1 MAAPIGALRAEMSA
15 GHAQFERDMG
25 KARAAVQKNG
35 RQMETA
41 MNKVGASFTS
51 TIKTIA
57 SIGAAYLAVNKAWDY
72 AEQAAK
78 YEQSRQAFNSMAE
91 GMGADAEK
99 VFERVRKL
107 SGGLIDD
114 NALIESMN
122 KAISLGIPIEKL
134 GDLMLIARAKSRDMG
149 ITTTQAF
156 NDIAT
161 GIGRGSPLI
170 LDNLGL
176 VMKVGTANEQMA
188 ASLGKTVQEL
198 TDKEKKMAIL
208 NATLDAGKEALSRHN
223 LEVLTDKERMD
234 SLGAST
240 ANLGIELGKLFKGPV
255 SDVSSGLASIVKNI
269 NELIETNRKWKE
281 EQSDPSTIIQN
292 EIDLLGKK
300 IAIHSK
306 LAKVIPG
313 RQEKVEEMALQ
324 REQLVLELE
333 SLAVLKKRKA
343 SADAEAAATKKRAKE
358 DADAE
363 AAAADA
369 RERARVAAEDLAN
382 AKRKIGDAAVL
393 QMRREVELYGKSS
406 ELEKMRWETEQGRYA
421 DILPA
426 HKQLLLQYAEEMD
439 RLNALA
445 EASKAAMEKVGES
458 TDEAE
463 DKFKEL
469 KYTIEGWGKDSAAAI
484 ADFAMSGETSFRD
497 MIDAMIRD
505 LLRMAAYQN
514 ITAPLF
520 GGISS
525 MVGKVFSGGATVAGG
540 STTLDLTRNLSVSG
554 FHSGGIVGRDSSFTR
569 SLPGSLFSHAP
580 RLHSGLMPD
589 EFPAI
594 LQRGEAVIPKDA
606 VGGAGDTNVFIYAV
620 DAKSFEDMCR
630 RNPGAI
636 NSQVLQ
642 SLRDNKTRSEIKS
655 LLR

>member
-188 ASLGKTVQEL
+188 ASLGKTANEL

-208 NATLDAGKEALSRHN
+208 NATIDAGKEALSRHN

-240 ANLGIELGKLFKGPV
+240 ANLGIELGKLLKGPV

-313 RQEKVEEMALQ
+313 RQEKVEEMALL

-333 SLAVLKKRKA
+333 NLSTLKKRAAAAAEEAAAEKRRA
-343 SADAEAAATKKRAKE
+343 KEKSEADAAAAEAAEREKEARAKFATE
-358 DADAE
+358 QKRLGEE
-363 AAAADA
+363 AIL
-369 RERARVAAEDLAN
+369 RA
-382 AKRKIGDAAVL
+382 
-393 QMRREVELYGKSS
+393 RREVELYGEVS
-406 ELEKMRWETEQGRYA
+406 EADKVRWEIEKGRYA
-421 DILPA
+421 DLLPE
-426 HKQLLLQYAEEMD
+426 HQKLLLQYAEELD
-439 RLNALA
+439 RLDALA
-445 EASKAAMEKVGES
+445 EGNKAAMEKIGDS
-458 TDEAE
+458 TEEAAARFE
-463 DKFKEL
+463 EL
-469 KYTIEGWGKDSAAAI
+469 KMVIDGWGKDSAAAI
-484 ADFAMSGETSFRD
+484 ADFAMRGETSFRD

-514 ITAPLF
+514 ITRPLF
-520 GGISS
+520 GGIS
-525 MVGKVFSGGATVAGG
+525 GAIGNLFGGGTTGPHIGAGG
-540 STTLDLTRNLSVSG
+540 TTAFG
-554 FHSGGIVGRDSSFTR
+554 MHGGGIAGQDSSFTR
-569 SLPGSLFSHAP
+569 TLPGGLFSHAP

-594 LQRGEAVIPKDA
+594 LQKGEAVIPKDA
-606 VGGAGDTNVFIYAV
+606 VGGGAGDTNVFIYAV

>member
-234 SLGAST
+234 SLGASA

-281 EQSDPSTIIQN
+281 ERSDPSTIIQN

-313 RQEKVEEMALQ
+313 RQEKVEEMALL

-333 SLAVLKKRKA
+333 NLSTLKKR
-343 SADAEAAATKKRAKE
+343 
-358 DADAE
+358 AE
-363 AAAADA
+363 AAAAEA
-369 RERARVAAEDLAN
+369 AAEKRR
-382 AKRKIGDAAVL
+382 AKEKSEADAAAAEAAEREKEARAKFAAEQKRL
-393 QMRREVELYGKSS
+393 GEEAILRARREVELYGEVS
-406 ELEKMRWETEQGRYA
+406 EADKVRWEIEKGRYA
-421 DILPA
+421 DLLPE
-426 HKQLLLQYAEEMD
+426 HQKLLLQYAEELD
-439 RLNALA
+439 RLDALA
-445 EASKAAMEKVGES
+445 EGNKAAMEKIGDS
-458 TDEAE
+458 TEEAAARFE
-463 DKFKEL
+463 EL
-469 KYTIEGWGKDSAAAI
+469 KMVIDGWGKDSAAAI
-484 ADFAMSGETSFRD
+484 ADFAMRGETSFRD

-514 ITAPLF
+514 ITGPLF
-520 GGISS
+520 GGIS
-525 MVGKVFSGGATVAGG
+525 GAIGNLFGGGTTGPHIGAGG
-540 STTLDLTRNLSVSG
+540 TTAFG
-554 FHSGGIVGRDSSFTR
+554 MHGGGIAGQDSSFTR
-569 SLPGSLFSHAP
+569 TLPGGLFSHAP

-594 LQRGEAVIPKDA
+594 LQKGEAVIPKDA
-606 VGGAGDTNVFIYAV
+606 VGGGAGDTNVFIYAV

>member
-188 ASLGKTVQEL
+188 ASLGKTANEL

-234 SLGAST
+234 SLGASA
-240 ANLGIELGKLFKGPV
+240 ANLGIELGKLLKGPV

-313 RQEKVEEMALQ
+313 RQEKVEEMALL

-333 SLAVLKKRKA
+333 NLSTLKKRAAAAAEEAAAEKRRA
-343 SADAEAAATKKRAKE
+343 KEKSEADAAAAEAAEREKEARAKF
-358 DADAE
+358 
-363 AAAADA
+363 
-369 RERARVAAEDLAN
+369 AAEQ
-382 AKRKIGDAAVL
+382 KRLGEEAILRA
-393 QMRREVELYGKSS
+393 RREVELYGEVS
-406 ELEKMRWETEQGRYA
+406 EADKVRWEIEKGRYA
-421 DILPA
+421 DLLPE
-426 HKQLLLQYAEEMD
+426 HQKLLLQYAEELD
-439 RLNALA
+439 RLEALA
-445 EASKAAMEKVGES
+445 EANKAAMEKVGES

-469 KYTIEGWGKDSAAAI
+469 KYTIEGWGQDSAAAI
-484 ADFAMSGETSFRD
+484 ADFAMRGETSFRD

-514 ITAPLF
+514 ITRPLF
-520 GGISS
+520 GGIS
-525 MVGKVFSGGATVAGG
+525 GAIGNLFGGGTTGPHIGAGG
-540 STTLDLTRNLSVSG
+540 TTAFG
-554 FHSGGIVGRDSSFTR
+554 MHGGGIAGQDSSFTR
-569 SLPGSLFSHAP
+569 TLPGGLFSHAP

-594 LQRGEAVIPKDA
+594 LQKGEAVIPKDA
-606 VGGAGDTNVFIYAV
+606 VGGGAGDTNVFIYAV

>member
-134 GDLMLIARAKSRDMG
+134 GDLMLIARAKARDMG

-198 TDKEKKMAIL
+198 TDKEKKMAIF

-234 SLGAST
+234 SLGASA
-240 ANLGIELGKLFKGPV
+240 ANLGIELGKLLKGPV

-313 RQEKVEEMALQ
+313 RQEKVEEMALL

-333 SLAVLKKRKA
+333 NLSTLKKR
-343 SADAEAAATKKRAKE
+343 
-358 DADAE
+358 AE
-363 AAAADA
+363 AAAAEA
-369 RERARVAAEDLAN
+369 AAEKRR
-382 AKRKIGDAAVL
+382 AKEKSEADAAAAEAAEREKEARAKFAAEQKRL
-393 QMRREVELYGKSS
+393 GEEAILRARREVELYGEVS
-406 ELEKMRWETEQGRYA
+406 EAAKVRWEIEKGRYA
-421 DILPA
+421 DLLPE
-426 HKQLLLQYAEEMD
+426 HQKLLLQYAEELD
-439 RLNALA
+439 RLEALA
-445 EASKAAMEKVGES
+445 EANKAAIEKVGES

-484 ADFAMSGETSFRD
+484 ADFAMRGETSFRD

-514 ITAPLF
+514 ITRPLF
-520 GGISS
+520 GGIS
-525 MVGKVFSGGATVAGG
+525 GAIGNLFGGGTTGPHIGAGG
-540 STTLDLTRNLSVSG
+540 ITAFG
-554 FHSGGIVGRDSSFTR
+554 MHGGGIVGRDASFIRPVDPGIFSS
-569 SLPGSLFSHAP
+569 AP

-594 LQRGEAVIPKDA
+594 LQKGEAVIPKDA
-606 VGGAGDTNVFIYAV
+606 VGGGAGDTNIFIYAV

>member
-208 NATLDAGKEALSRHN
+208 NATIDAGKEALSRHN

-234 SLGAST
+234 SLGASA
-240 ANLGIELGKLFKGPV
+240 ANLGIELGKLLKGPV

-313 RQEKVEEMALQ
+313 RQEKVEEMALL

-333 SLAVLKKRKA
+333 NLSTLKKRAAAAAEEAAAEKRRA
-343 SADAEAAATKKRAKE
+343 KEKSEADAAAAEAAEREKEARAKFATE
-358 DADAE
+358 QKRLGEE
-363 AAAADA
+363 AIL
-369 RERARVAAEDLAN
+369 RA
-382 AKRKIGDAAVL
+382 
-393 QMRREVELYGKSS
+393 RREVELYGEVS
-406 ELEKMRWETEQGRYA
+406 EADKVRWEIEKGRYA
-421 DILPA
+421 DLLPE
-426 HKQLLLQYAEEMD
+426 HQKLLLQYAEELD
-439 RLNALA
+439 RLDALA
-445 EASKAAMEKVGES
+445 EGNKAAMEKIGDS
-458 TDEAE
+458 TEEAAARFE
-463 DKFKEL
+463 EL
-469 KYTIEGWGKDSAAAI
+469 KMVIDGWGKDSAAAI
-484 ADFAMSGETSFRD
+484 ADFAMRGETSFRD

-514 ITAPLF
+514 ITRPLF
-520 GGISS
+520 GGIS
-525 MVGKVFSGGATVAGG
+525 GAIGNLFGGGTTGPHIGAGG
-540 STTLDLTRNLSVSG
+540 TTAFG
-554 FHSGGIVGRDSSFTR
+554 MHGGGIAGQDSSFTR
-569 SLPGSLFSHAP
+569 TLPGSLFSHAP

-594 LQRGEAVIPKDA
+594 LQKGEAVIPKDA
-606 VGGAGDTNVFIYAV
+606 VGGGAGDTNVFIYAV

>member
-234 SLGAST
+234 SLGASA
-240 ANLGIELGKLFKGPV
+240 ANLGIELGKLLKGPV

-313 RQEKVEEMALQ
+313 RQEKVEEMALL

-333 SLAVLKKRKA
+333 NLSTLKKRA
-343 SADAEAAATKKRAKE
+343 AAAAAEAAAEKRRAKE
-358 DADAE
+358 KSEADAAAAE
-363 AAAADA
+363 AAEREKEA
-369 RERARVAAEDLAN
+369 RAKFATEQKRLGEEAILRA
-382 AKRKIGDAAVL
+382 
-393 QMRREVELYGKSS
+393 RREVELYGEVS
-406 ELEKMRWETEQGRYA
+406 EADKVRWEIEKGRYA
-421 DILPA
+421 DLLPE
-426 HKQLLLQYAEEMD
+426 HQKLLLQYAEELD
-439 RLNALA
+439 RLDALA
-445 EASKAAMEKVGES
+445 EGNKAAMEKIGDS
-458 TDEAE
+458 TEEAAARFE
-463 DKFKEL
+463 EL
-469 KYTIEGWGKDSAAAI
+469 KMVIDGWGKDSAAAI
-484 ADFAMSGETSFRD
+484 ADFAMRGETSFRD

-514 ITAPLF
+514 ITGPLF
-520 GGISS
+520 GGIS
-525 MVGKVFSGGATVAGG
+525 GAIGNLFGGGTTGLHIGAGG
-540 STTLDLTRNLSVSG
+540 TTAFG
-554 FHSGGIVGRDSSFTR
+554 MHGGGIAGQDSSFTR
-569 SLPGSLFSHAP
+569 TLPGGLFSHAP

-594 LQRGEAVIPKDA
+594 LQKGEAVIPKDA
-606 VGGAGDTNVFIYAV
+606 VGGGAGDTNVFIYAV

>member
-72 AEQAAK
+72 ADQAAK

-234 SLGAST
+234 SLGASA
-240 ANLGIELGKLFKGPV
+240 ANLGIELGKLLKGPL

-313 RQEKVEEMALQ
+313 RQEKVEEMALL

-333 SLAVLKKRKA
+333 NLSTLKKRA
-343 SADAEAAATKKRAKE
+343 AAAAAEAAAEKRRAKE
-358 DADAE
+358 KSEADAAAAE
-363 AAAADA
+363 AAEREKEA
-369 RERARVAAEDLAN
+369 RAKFAAEQ
-382 AKRKIGDAAVL
+382 KRLGEEAILRA
-393 QMRREVELYGKSS
+393 RREVELYGEVS
-406 ELEKMRWETEQGRYA
+406 EADKVRWEIEKGRYA
-421 DILPA
+421 DLLPE
-426 HKQLLLQYAEEMD
+426 HQKLLLQYAEELD
-439 RLNALA
+439 RLEALA
-445 EASKAAMEKVGES
+445 EGNKAAIEKVGES

-469 KYTIEGWGKDSAAAI
+469 KYTIEGWGQDSAAAI
-484 ADFAMSGETSFRD
+484 ADFAMRGETSFRD

-514 ITAPLF
+514 ITRPLF
-520 GGISS
+520 GGIS
-525 MVGKVFSGGATVAGG
+525 GAIGNLFGGGTTGPHIGAGG
-540 STTLDLTRNLSVSG
+540 TTAFG
-554 FHSGGIVGRDSSFTR
+554 MHGGGIAGQDSSFTR
-569 SLPGSLFSHAP
+569 TLPGGLFSHAP

-594 LQRGEAVIPKDA
+594 LQKGEAVIPRDA
-606 VGGAGDTNVFIYAV
+606 VGGGAGDTNVFIYAV

>member
-208 NATLDAGKEALSRHN
+208 NATIDAGKEALSRHN

-234 SLGAST
+234 SLGASA
-240 ANLGIELGKLFKGPV
+240 ANLGIELGKLLKGPV

-292 EIDLLGKK
+292 EIDLLDKK

-313 RQEKVEEMALQ
+313 RQEKVEEMALL

-333 SLAVLKKRKA
+333 NLSTLKKR
-343 SADAEAAATKKRAKE
+343 
-358 DADAE
+358 AE
-363 AAAADA
+363 AAAAEA
-369 RERARVAAEDLAN
+369 AAEKRR
-382 AKRKIGDAAVL
+382 AKEKSEADAAAAEAAEREKEARAKFAAEQKRL
-393 QMRREVELYGKSS
+393 GEEAILRARREVELYGKSS

-426 HKQLLLQYAEEMD
+426 HKQLLLQYAEELD
-439 RLNALA
+439 RLDALA
-445 EASKAAMEKVGES
+445 EGNKAAMEKIGDS
-458 TDEAE
+458 TEEAAARFE
-463 DKFKEL
+463 EL
-469 KYTIEGWGKDSAAAI
+469 KMVIDGWGKDSAAAI
-484 ADFAMSGETSFRD
+484 ADFAMRGETSFRD

-514 ITAPLF
+514 ITGPLF
-520 GGISS
+520 GGIS
-525 MVGKVFSGGATVAGG
+525 GAIGNLFGGGTTGPHIGAGG
-540 STTLDLTRNLSVSG
+540 TTAFG
-554 FHSGGIVGRDSSFTR
+554 MHGGGIAGQDSSFTR
-569 SLPGSLFSHAP
+569 TLPGGLFSHAP

-594 LQRGEAVIPKDA
+594 LQKGEAVIPKDA
-606 VGGAGDTNVFIYAV
+606 VGGGAGDTNVFIYAV

>member
-198 TDKEKKMAIL
+198 TDKEKKMAIF

-234 SLGAST
+234 SLGASA
-240 ANLGIELGKLFKGPV
+240 ANLGIELGKLLKGPV
-255 SDVSSGLASIVKNI
+255 SDVSSGLASIVRSI

-313 RQEKVEEMALQ
+313 RQEKVEEMALL

-333 SLAVLKKRKA
+333 NLSTLKKRA
-343 SADAEAAATKKRAKE
+343 AAAAAEAAAEKRRAKE
-358 DADAE
+358 KSEADAAAAE
-363 AAAADA
+363 AAEREKEA
-369 RERARVAAEDLAN
+369 RAKFAAEQ
-382 AKRKIGDAAVL
+382 KRLGEEAILRA
-393 QMRREVELYGKSS
+393 RREVELYGEVS
-406 ELEKMRWETEQGRYA
+406 EADKVRWEIEKGRYA
-421 DILPA
+421 DLLPE
-426 HKQLLLQYAEEMD
+426 HQKLLLQYAEELD
-439 RLNALA
+439 RLDALA
-445 EASKAAMEKVGES
+445 EANKAAMEKVGES

-469 KYTIEGWGKDSAAAI
+469 KYTIEGWGQDSAAAI
-484 ADFAMSGETSFRD
+484 ADFAMRGETSFRD

-514 ITAPLF
+514 ITRPLF
-520 GGISS
+520 GGIS
-525 MVGKVFSGGATVAGG
+525 GAIGNLFGGGTTGPHIGAGG
-540 STTLDLTRNLSVSG
+540 TTAFG
-554 FHSGGIVGRDSSFTR
+554 MHGGGIAGQDSSFTR
-569 SLPGSLFSHAP
+569 TLPGGLFSHAP

-594 LQRGEAVIPKDA
+594 LQKGEAVIPKDA
-606 VGGAGDTNVFIYAV
+606 VGGGAGDTNVFIYAV

>member
-313 RQEKVEEMALQ
+313 RQEKVEEMALL

-333 SLAVLKKRKA
+333 NLSTLKKRA
-343 SADAEAAATKKRAKE
+343 AAAAAEAAAEKRRAKE
-358 DADAE
+358 KSGADAAAAE
-363 AAAADA
+363 AAEREKEA
-369 RERARVAAEDLAN
+369 RAKFATEQKRLGEEAILRA
-382 AKRKIGDAAVL
+382 
-393 QMRREVELYGKSS
+393 RREVELYGEVS
-406 ELEKMRWETEQGRYA
+406 EADKVRWEIEKGRYA
-421 DILPA
+421 DLLPE
-426 HKQLLLQYAEEMD
+426 HQKLLLQYAEELD
-439 RLNALA
+439 RLEALA
-445 EASKAAMEKVGES
+445 EGNKAAMEKIGDS
-458 TDEAE
+458 TEEAAARFE
-463 DKFKEL
+463 EL
-469 KYTIEGWGKDSAAAI
+469 KMVIDGWGKDSAAAI
-484 ADFAMSGETSFRD
+484 ADFAMRGETSFRD

-514 ITAPLF
+514 ITRPLF
-520 GGISS
+520 GGIS
-525 MVGKVFSGGATVAGG
+525 GAIGNLFGGGTTGPHIGAGG
-540 STTLDLTRNLSVSG
+540 TTAFG
-554 FHSGGIVGRDSSFTR
+554 MHGGGIAGQDSSFTR
-569 SLPGSLFSHAP
+569 TLPGGLFSHAP

-594 LQRGEAVIPKDA
+594 LQKGEAVIPKDA
-606 VGGAGDTNVFIYAV
+606 VGGGAGDTNVFIYAV

>member
-15 GHAQFERDMG
+15 GYAQFERDMG

-134 GDLMLIARAKSRDMG
+134 GDLMLIARAKARDMG

-234 SLGAST
+234 SLGASA
-240 ANLGIELGKLFKGPV
+240 ANLGIELGKLLKGPV
-255 SDVSSGLASIVKNI
+255 SDVSSGLASIVRSI

-313 RQEKVEEMALQ
+313 RQEKVEEMALL

-333 SLAVLKKRKA
+333 NLSTLKKR
-343 SADAEAAATKKRAKE
+343 
-358 DADAE
+358 AE
-363 AAAADA
+363 AAAAEA
-369 RERARVAAEDLAN
+369 AAEKRR
-382 AKRKIGDAAVL
+382 AKEKSEADAAAAEAAEREKEARAKFATEQKRL
-393 QMRREVELYGKSS
+393 GEEAILRARREVELYGEVS
-406 ELEKMRWETEQGRYA
+406 EADKVRWEIEKGRYA
-421 DILPA
+421 DLLPE
-426 HKQLLLQYAEEMD
+426 HQKLLLQYAEELD
-439 RLNALA
+439 RLDALA
-445 EASKAAMEKVGES
+445 EANKAAMEKVGES

-497 MIDAMIRD
+497 MINAMIRD

-514 ITAPLF
+514 ITRPLF
-520 GGISS
+520 GGIS
-525 MVGKVFSGGATVAGG
+525 GAIGNLFGGGTTGPHIGAGG
-540 STTLDLTRNLSVSG
+540 TTAFG
-554 FHSGGIVGRDSSFTR
+554 MHGGGIAGQDSSFTR
-569 SLPGSLFSHAP
+569 ILPGGLFSHAP

-594 LQRGEAVIPKDA
+594 LQKGEAVIPKDA
-606 VGGAGDTNVFIYAV
+606 VGGGAGDTNVFIYAV

>member
-72 AEQAAK
+72 ADQAAK

-188 ASLGKTVQEL
+188 ASLGKTANEL

-234 SLGAST
+234 SLGASA
-240 ANLGIELGKLFKGPV
+240 ANLGIELGKLLKGPV

-313 RQEKVEEMALQ
+313 RQEKVEEMALL

-333 SLAVLKKRKA
+333 NLSTLKKR
-343 SADAEAAATKKRAKE
+343 
-358 DADAE
+358 AE
-363 AAAADA
+363 AAAAEA
-369 RERARVAAEDLAN
+369 AAEKRR
-382 AKRKIGDAAVL
+382 AKEKSEADAAAAEAAEREKEARAKFATEQKRL
-393 QMRREVELYGKSS
+393 GEEAILRARREVELYGEVS
-406 ELEKMRWETEQGRYA
+406 EADKVRWEIEKGRYA
-421 DILPA
+421 DLLPE
-426 HKQLLLQYAEEMD
+426 HQKLLLQYAEELD
-439 RLNALA
+439 RLDALA
-445 EASKAAMEKVGES
+445 EANKAAMEKVGES

-469 KYTIEGWGKDSAAAI
+469 KYTIEGWGQDSAAAI
-484 ADFAMSGETSFRD
+484 ADFAMRGETSFRD

-505 LLRMAAYQN
+505 LLRMAIYQN
-514 ITAPLF
+514 ITRPLF
-520 GGISS
+520 GGIS
-525 MVGKVFSGGATVAGG
+525 GAIGNLFGGGTTGPHIGAGG
-540 STTLDLTRNLSVSG
+540 TTAFG
-554 FHSGGIVGRDSSFTR
+554 MHGGGIAGQDSSFTR
-569 SLPGSLFSHAP
+569 TLPGGLFSHAP

-594 LQRGEAVIPKDA
+594 LQKGEAVIPKDA
-606 VGGAGDTNVFIYAV
+606 VGGGAGDTNVFIYAV

>member
-25 KARAAVQKNG
+25 KARDAVRRNG
-35 RQMETA
+35 QSMETS
-41 MNKVGASFTS
+41 MNRVSKSFTG
-51 TIKTIA
+51 TVKAIA
-57 SIGAAYLAVNKAWDY
+57 TVGAAYMTINKAWEY
-72 AEQAAK
+72 ANLAAK
-78 YEQSRQAFNSMAE
+78 YEQGRQSFKSMADA
-91 GMGADAEK
+91 MGADAEK
-99 VFERVRKL
+99 VFGRVREL

-176 VMKVGTANEQMA
+176 VMKVGTANENMA
-188 ASLGKTVQEL
+188 KSLGKTANEL

-208 NATLDAGKEALSRHN
+208 NATLEAGREALGRHN

-234 SLGAST
+234 EFATSAT
-240 ANLGIELGKLFKGPV
+240 NLSIELGKLVKGPV
-255 SDVSSGLASIVKNI
+255 SDLSGGLASIVRSI
-269 NELIETNRKWKE
+269 NETIEANRKWKE
-281 EQSDPSTIIQN
+281 EQGSIETVIQN

-306 LAKVIPG
+306 FPWKKSV
-313 RQEKVEEMALQ
+313 VEEMALQ

-382 AKRKIGDAAVL
+382 AKKKIGDAAVL

-445 EASKAAMEKVGES
+445 EANKAAMEKVGES

-469 KYTIEGWGKDSAAAI
+469 KYTIEGWGQDSAAAI

-594 LQRGEAVIPKDA
+594 LQKGEAVIPKDA
-606 VGGAGDTNVFIYAV
+606 VGGGGDTNVFIYAV
-620 DAKSFEDMCR
+620 DSKSFEDMCK
-630 RNPGAI
+630 RNPSAI
-636 NSQVLQ
+636 NTQVLQ

>member
-240 ANLGIELGKLFKGPV
+240 ANLGIELGKLLKGPV

-292 EIDLLGKK
+292 EIDLLDKK

-313 RQEKVEEMALQ
+313 RQEKVEEMALL

-333 SLAVLKKRKA
+333 NLSTLKKRAAAAAEEAAAEKRRA
-343 SADAEAAATKKRAKE
+343 KEKSEADAAAAEAAEREKEARAKFATE
-358 DADAE
+358 QKRLGEE
-363 AAAADA
+363 AIL
-369 RERARVAAEDLAN
+369 RA
-382 AKRKIGDAAVL
+382 
-393 QMRREVELYGKSS
+393 RREVELYGEVS
-406 ELEKMRWETEQGRYA
+406 EADKVRWEIEKGRYA
-421 DILPA
+421 DLLPE
-426 HKQLLLQYAEEMD
+426 HQKLLLQYAEELD
-439 RLNALA
+439 RLDALA
-445 EASKAAMEKVGES
+445 EANKAAMEKVGES

-469 KYTIEGWGKDSAAAI
+469 KYTIEGWGQDSAAAI
-484 ADFAMSGETSFRD
+484 ADFAMRGETSFRD

-514 ITAPLF
+514 ITRPLF
-520 GGISS
+520 GGIS
-525 MVGKVFSGGATVAGG
+525 GAIGNLFGGGTTGPHIGAGG
-540 STTLDLTRNLSVSG
+540 TTAFG
-554 FHSGGIVGRDSSFTR
+554 MHGGGIAGQDSSFTR
-569 SLPGSLFSHAP
+569 TLPGGLFSHAP

-594 LQRGEAVIPKDA
+594 LQKGEAVIPKDA
-606 VGGAGDTNVFIYAV
+606 VGGGAGDTNVFIYAV

>member
-208 NATLDAGKEALSRHN
+208 NATIDAGKEALSRHN

-234 SLGAST
+234 SLGASA
-240 ANLGIELGKLFKGPV
+240 ANLGIELGKLLKGPV

-313 RQEKVEEMALQ
+313 RQEKVEEMALL

-333 SLAVLKKRKA
+333 NLSTLKKRA
-343 SADAEAAATKKRAKE
+343 AAAAAEAAAEKRRAKE
-358 DADAE
+358 KSGADAAAAE
-363 AAAADA
+363 AAEREKEA
-369 RERARVAAEDLAN
+369 RAKFAAEQ
-382 AKRKIGDAAVL
+382 KRLGEEAILRA
-393 QMRREVELYGKSS
+393 RREVELYGEVS
-406 ELEKMRWETEQGRYA
+406 EADKVRWEIEKGRYA
-421 DILPA
+421 DLLPE
-426 HKQLLLQYAEEMD
+426 HQKLLLQYAEELD
-439 RLNALA
+439 RLDALA
-445 EASKAAMEKVGES
+445 EGNKAAMEKIGDS
-458 TDEAE
+458 TEEAAARFE
-463 DKFKEL
+463 EL
-469 KYTIEGWGKDSAAAI
+469 KMVIDGWGKDSAAAI
-484 ADFAMSGETSFRD
+484 ADFAMRGETSFRD

-514 ITAPLF
+514 ITRPLF
-520 GGISS
+520 GGIS
-525 MVGKVFSGGATVAGG
+525 GAIGNLFGGGTTGLHIGAGG
-540 STTLDLTRNLSVSG
+540 TTAFG
-554 FHSGGIVGRDSSFTR
+554 MHGGGIAGQDSSFTR
-569 SLPGSLFSHAP
+569 TLPGSLFSHAP

-594 LQRGEAVIPKDA
+594 LQKGEAVIPKDA
-606 VGGAGDTNVFIYAV
+606 VGGGAGDTNVFIYAV

>member
-134 GDLMLIARAKSRDMG
+134 GDLMLIARAKARDMG

-234 SLGAST
+234 SLGASA
-240 ANLGIELGKLFKGPV
+240 ANLGIELGKLLKGPV

-313 RQEKVEEMALQ
+313 RQEKVEEMALL

-333 SLAVLKKRKA
+333 NLSTLKKR
-343 SADAEAAATKKRAKE
+343 
-358 DADAE
+358 AE
-363 AAAADA
+363 AAAAEA
-369 RERARVAAEDLAN
+369 AAEKRR
-382 AKRKIGDAAVL
+382 AKEKSEADAAAAEAAEREKEARAKFAAEQKRL
-393 QMRREVELYGKSS
+393 GEEAILRARREVELYGEVS
-406 ELEKMRWETEQGRYA
+406 EADKVRWEIEKGRYA
-421 DILPA
+421 DLLPE
-426 HKQLLLQYAEEMD
+426 HQKLLLQYAEELD
-439 RLNALA
+439 RLEALA
-445 EASKAAMEKVGES
+445 EANKAAMEKIGDS
-458 TDEAE
+458 TEEAAARFE
-463 DKFKEL
+463 EL
-469 KYTIEGWGKDSAAAI
+469 KMVIDGWGKDSAAAI
-484 ADFAMSGETSFRD
+484 ADFAMRGETSFRD

-514 ITAPLF
+514 ITRPLF
-520 GGISS
+520 GGIS
-525 MVGKVFSGGATVAGG
+525 GAIGNLFGGGTTGPHIGAGG
-540 STTLDLTRNLSVSG
+540 TTAFG
-554 FHSGGIVGRDSSFTR
+554 MHGGGIAGQDSSFTR
-569 SLPGSLFSHAP
+569 TLPGGLFSHAP

-594 LQRGEAVIPKDA
+594 LQKGEAVIPKDA
-606 VGGAGDTNVFIYAV
+606 VGGGAGDTNVFIYAV

>member
-15 GHAQFERDMG
+15 GYAQFERDMG

-57 SIGAAYLAVNKAWDY
+57 SIGSAYLAVNKAWDY

-91 GMGADAEK
+91 GMGADAEM

-134 GDLMLIARAKSRDMG
+134 GDLMLIARAKARDMG

-156 NDIAT
+156 DDIAT

-208 NATLDAGKEALSRHN
+208 NATLEAGREALGRHN

-234 SLGAST
+234 SLGASA
-240 ANLGIELGKLFKGPV
+240 ANLGIELGKLLKGPV
-255 SDVSSGLASIVKNI
+255 SDVSSGLASIVRSI

-313 RQEKVEEMALQ
+313 RQEKVEEMALL

-333 SLAVLKKRKA
+333 NLSTLKKR
-343 SADAEAAATKKRAKE
+343 
-358 DADAE
+358 AE
-363 AAAADA
+363 AAAAEA
-369 RERARVAAEDLAN
+369 AAEKRR
-382 AKRKIGDAAVL
+382 AKEKSEADAAAAEAAEREKEARAKFAAEQKRL
-393 QMRREVELYGKSS
+393 GEEAILRARREVELYGEVS
-406 ELEKMRWETEQGRYA
+406 EADKARWE
-421 DILPA
+421 I
-426 HKQLLLQYAEEMD
+426 
-439 RLNALA
+439 
-445 EASKAAMEKVGES
+445 EK
-458 TDEAE
+458 
-463 DKFKEL
+463 
-469 KYTIEGWGKDSAAAI
+469 
-484 ADFAMSGETSFRD
+484 
-497 MIDAMIRD
+497 
-505 LLRMAAYQN
+505 
-514 ITAPLF
+514 
-520 GGISS
+520 
-525 MVGKVFSGGATVAGG
+525 
-540 STTLDLTRNLSVSG
+540 
-554 FHSGGIVGRDSSFTR
+554 
-569 SLPGSLFSHAP
+569 
-580 RLHSGLMPD
+580 
-589 EFPAI
+589 
-594 LQRGEAVIPKDA
+594 
-606 VGGAGDTNVFIYAV
+606 
-620 DAKSFEDMCR
+620 
-630 RNPGAI
+630 
-636 NSQVLQ
+636 
-642 SLRDNKTRSEIKS
+642 
-655 LLR
+655 

>member
-208 NATLDAGKEALSRHN
+208 NATIDAGKEALSRHN

-234 SLGAST
+234 SLGASA
-240 ANLGIELGKLFKGPV
+240 ANLGIELGKLLKGPV

-313 RQEKVEEMALQ
+313 RQEKVEEMALL

-333 SLAVLKKRKA
+333 NLSTLKKRA
-343 SADAEAAATKKRAKE
+343 AAAAAEAAAEKRRAKE
-358 DADAE
+358 KSGADAAAAE
-363 AAAADA
+363 AAEREKEA
-369 RERARVAAEDLAN
+369 RAKFAAEQ
-382 AKRKIGDAAVL
+382 KRLGEEAILRA
-393 QMRREVELYGKSS
+393 RREVELYGEVS
-406 ELEKMRWETEQGRYA
+406 EADKVRWEIEKGRYA
-421 DILPA
+421 DLLPE
-426 HKQLLLQYAEEMD
+426 HQKLLLQYAEELD
-439 RLNALA
+439 RLDALA
-445 EASKAAMEKVGES
+445 EGNKAAMEKIGDS
-458 TDEAE
+458 TEEAAARFE
-463 DKFKEL
+463 EL
-469 KYTIEGWGKDSAAAI
+469 KMVIDGWGKDSAAAI
-484 ADFAMSGETSFRD
+484 ADFAMRGETSFRD

-514 ITAPLF
+514 ITRPLF
-520 GGISS
+520 GGIS
-525 MVGKVFSGGATVAGG
+525 GAIGNLFGGGTTGPHIGAGG
-540 STTLDLTRNLSVSG
+540 TTAFG
-554 FHSGGIVGRDSSFTR
+554 MHGGGIAGQDSSFTR
-569 SLPGSLFSHAP
+569 TLPGSLFSHAP

-594 LQRGEAVIPKDA
+594 LQKGEAVIPKDA
-606 VGGAGDTNVFIYAV
+606 VGGGAGDTNVFIYAV

>member
-188 ASLGKTVQEL
+188 ASLGKTANEL

-240 ANLGIELGKLFKGPV
+240 ANLGIELGKLLKGPV

-313 RQEKVEEMALQ
+313 RQEKVEEMALL

-333 SLAVLKKRKA
+333 NLSTLKKRA
-343 SADAEAAATKKRAKE
+343 AAAAAEAAAEKRRAKE
-358 DADAE
+358 KSEADAAAAE
-363 AAAADA
+363 AAEREKEA
-369 RERARVAAEDLAN
+369 RAKFATEQKRLGEEAILRA
-382 AKRKIGDAAVL
+382 
-393 QMRREVELYGKSS
+393 RREVELYGEVS
-406 ELEKMRWETEQGRYA
+406 EADKVRWEIEKGRYA
-421 DILPA
+421 DLLPE
-426 HKQLLLQYAEEMD
+426 HQKLLLQYAEELD
-439 RLNALA
+439 RLDALA
-445 EASKAAMEKVGES
+445 EGNKAAMEKIGDS
-458 TDEAE
+458 TEEAAARFE
-463 DKFKEL
+463 EL
-469 KYTIEGWGKDSAAAI
+469 KMVIDGWGKDSAAAI
-484 ADFAMSGETSFRD
+484 ADFAMRGETSFRD

-514 ITAPLF
+514 ITRPLF
-520 GGISS
+520 GGIS
-525 MVGKVFSGGATVAGG
+525 GAIGNLFGGGTTGPHIGAGG
-540 STTLDLTRNLSVSG
+540 TTAFG
-554 FHSGGIVGRDSSFTR
+554 MHGGGIAGQDSSFTR
-569 SLPGSLFSHAP
+569 TLPGGLFSHAP

-594 LQRGEAVIPKDA
+594 LQKGEAVIPKDA
-606 VGGAGDTNVFIYAV
+606 VGGGAGDTNVFIYAV

>member
-188 ASLGKTVQEL
+188 ASLGKTANEL

-208 NATLDAGKEALSRHN
+208 NATIDAGKEALSRHN

-240 ANLGIELGKLFKGPV
+240 ANLGIELGKLLKGPV

-313 RQEKVEEMALQ
+313 RQEKVEEMALL

-333 SLAVLKKRKA
+333 NLSTLKKRA
-343 SADAEAAATKKRAKE
+343 AAAAAEAAAEKRRAKE
-358 DADAE
+358 KSEADAAAAE
-363 AAAADA
+363 AAEREKEA
-369 RERARVAAEDLAN
+369 RAKFATEQKRLGEEAILRA
-382 AKRKIGDAAVL
+382 
-393 QMRREVELYGKSS
+393 RREVELYGEVS
-406 ELEKMRWETEQGRYA
+406 EADKVRWEIEKGRYA
-421 DILPA
+421 DLLPE
-426 HKQLLLQYAEEMD
+426 HQKLLLQYAEELD
-439 RLNALA
+439 RLDALA
-445 EASKAAMEKVGES
+445 EGNKAAMEKIGDS
-458 TDEAE
+458 TEEAAARFE
-463 DKFKEL
+463 EL
-469 KYTIEGWGKDSAAAI
+469 KMVIDGWGKDSAAAI
-484 ADFAMSGETSFRD
+484 ADFAMRGETSFRD

-514 ITAPLF
+514 ITRPLF
-520 GGISS
+520 GGIS
-525 MVGKVFSGGATVAGG
+525 GAIGNLFGGGTTGLHIGAGG
-540 STTLDLTRNLSVSG
+540 TTAFG
-554 FHSGGIVGRDSSFTR
+554 MHGGGIAGQDSSFTR
-569 SLPGSLFSHAP
+569 TLPGSLFSHAP

-594 LQRGEAVIPKDA
+594 LQKGEAVIPKDA
-606 VGGAGDTNVFIYAV
+606 VGGGAGDTNVFIYAV

>member
-134 GDLMLIARAKSRDMG
+134 GDLMLIARAKARDMG

-240 ANLGIELGKLFKGPV
+240 ANLGIELGKLLKGPV

-313 RQEKVEEMALQ
+313 RQEKVEEMALL

-333 SLAVLKKRKA
+333 NLSTLKKRA
-343 SADAEAAATKKRAKE
+343 AAAAAEAAAEKRRAKE
-358 DADAE
+358 KSEADAAAAE
-363 AAAADA
+363 AAEREKEA
-369 RERARVAAEDLAN
+369 RAKFATEQKRLGEEAILRA
-382 AKRKIGDAAVL
+382 
-393 QMRREVELYGKSS
+393 RREVELYGEVS
-406 ELEKMRWETEQGRYA
+406 EADKVRWEIEKGRYA
-421 DILPA
+421 DLLPE
-426 HKQLLLQYAEEMD
+426 HQKLLLQYAEELD
-439 RLNALA
+439 RLDALA
-445 EASKAAMEKVGES
+445 EANKAAMEKVGES

-469 KYTIEGWGKDSAAAI
+469 KYTIEGWGQDSAAAI
-484 ADFAMSGETSFRD
+484 ADFAMRGETSFRD

-514 ITAPLF
+514 ITRPLF
-520 GGISS
+520 GGIS
-525 MVGKVFSGGATVAGG
+525 GAIGNLFGGGTTGPHIGAGG
-540 STTLDLTRNLSVSG
+540 TTAFG
-554 FHSGGIVGRDSSFTR
+554 MHGGGIAGQDSSFTR
-569 SLPGSLFSHAP
+569 TLPGGLFSHAP

-594 LQRGEAVIPKDA
+594 LQKGEAVIPKDA
-606 VGGAGDTNVFIYAV
+606 VGGGAGDTNVFIYAV

>member
-41 MNKVGASFTS
+41 MNRVGASFTS

-57 SIGAAYLAVNKAWDY
+57 SIGAAYMAVNKAWDY

-134 GDLMLIARAKSRDMG
+134 GDLMLIARAKARDMG

-156 NDIAT
+156 ESIAI
-161 GIGRGSPLI
+161 GIGRVSPMRI
-170 LDNLGL
+170 DDLGL
-176 VMKVGTANEQMA
+176 IVKVGAANDAMA
-188 ASLGKTVQEL
+188 ASLHKTVEQL
-198 TDKEKKMAIL
+198 TEKEKKMAIL
-208 NATLDAGKEALSRHN
+208 NATLEAGKEALSRHN

-255 SDVSSGLASIVKNI
+255 SDVSSGLASIVRSI

-306 LAKVIPG
+306 LAKIIPG
-313 RQEKVEEMALQ
+313 RQEKVEEMALL

-333 SLAVLKKRKA
+333 NLSTLKKRA
-343 SADAEAAATKKRAKE
+343 AAAAAEAAAEKRRAKE
-358 DADAE
+358 KAE
-363 AAAADA
+363 AAAAA
-369 RERARVAAEDLAN
+369 AEAAERERETKAKYAAEQ
-382 AKRKIGDAAVL
+382 KRLGEEAILRA
-393 QMRREVELYGKSS
+393 RREIELYGDIS
-406 ELEKMRWETEQGRYA
+406 EADKVRWEIEKGRYA
-421 DILPA
+421 DLLPE
-426 HKQLLLQYAEEMD
+426 HQQLLLQYAEELD

-445 EASKAAMEKVGES
+445 EANKEAMEKIGDS
-458 TDEAE
+458 TEEAAARFE
-463 DKFKEL
+463 EL
-469 KYTIEGWGKDSAAAI
+469 KMVIDGWGKDSAASI
-484 ADFAMSGETSFRD
+484 ADFAMQGKTSFRD
-497 MIDAMIRD
+497 MVDSMIRD
-505 LLRMAAYQN
+505 LLRMMIYQN
-514 ITAPLF
+514 ITGPLF
-520 GGISS
+520 GGIS
-525 MVGKVFSGGATVAGG
+525 GAIGNLFGGATTGPHIGAGG
-540 STTLDLTRNLSVSG
+540 TTAFGMHR
-554 FHSGGIVGRDSSFTR
+554 GGIAGKDSSFTR
-569 SLPGSLFSHAP
+569 TLPGGLFSHAP

-594 LQRGEAVIPKDA
+594 LQKGEAVIPKDA
-606 VGGAGDTNVFIYAV
+606 VGGGGDTNVFIYAV
-620 DAKSFEDMCR
+620 DSKSFEDMCK

>member
-188 ASLGKTVQEL
+188 ASLGKTANEL

-208 NATLDAGKEALSRHN
+208 NATIDAGKEALSRHN

-240 ANLGIELGKLFKGPV
+240 ANLGIELGKLLKGPV

-313 RQEKVEEMALQ
+313 RQEKVEEMALL

-333 SLAVLKKRKA
+333 NLSTLKKRA
-343 SADAEAAATKKRAKE
+343 AAAAAEAAAEKRRAKE
-358 DADAE
+358 KSGADAAAAE
-363 AAAADA
+363 AAEREKEA
-369 RERARVAAEDLAN
+369 RAKFAAEQ
-382 AKRKIGDAAVL
+382 KRLGEEAILRA
-393 QMRREVELYGKSS
+393 RREVELYGEVS
-406 ELEKMRWETEQGRYA
+406 EADKVRWEIEKGRYA
-421 DILPA
+421 DLLPE
-426 HKQLLLQYAEEMD
+426 HQKLLLQYAEELD
-439 RLNALA
+439 RLDALA
-445 EASKAAMEKVGES
+445 EGNKAAMEKIGDS
-458 TDEAE
+458 TEEAAARFE
-463 DKFKEL
+463 EL
-469 KYTIEGWGKDSAAAI
+469 KMVIDGWGKDSAAAI
-484 ADFAMSGETSFRD
+484 ADFAMRGETSFRD

-514 ITAPLF
+514 ITRPLF
-520 GGISS
+520 GGIS
-525 MVGKVFSGGATVAGG
+525 GAIGNLFGGGTTGLHIGAGG
-540 STTLDLTRNLSVSG
+540 TTAFG
-554 FHSGGIVGRDSSFTR
+554 MHGGGIAGQDSSFTR
-569 SLPGSLFSHAP
+569 TLPGSLFSHAP

-594 LQRGEAVIPKDA
+594 LQKGEAVIPKDA
-606 VGGAGDTNVFIYAV
+606 VGGGAGDTNVFIYAV

>member
-72 AEQAAK
+72 ADQAAK

-188 ASLGKTVQEL
+188 ASLGKTANEL

-234 SLGAST
+234 SLGASA
-240 ANLGIELGKLFKGPV
+240 ANLGIELGKLLKGPV

-313 RQEKVEEMALQ
+313 RQEKVEEMALL

-333 SLAVLKKRKA
+333 NLSTLKKRAAAAAEEAAAEKRRA
-343 SADAEAAATKKRAKE
+343 KEKSEADAAAAEAAEREKEARAKF
-358 DADAE
+358 
-363 AAAADA
+363 
-369 RERARVAAEDLAN
+369 AAEQ
-382 AKRKIGDAAVL
+382 KRLGEEAILRA
-393 QMRREVELYGKSS
+393 RREVELYGEVS
-406 ELEKMRWETEQGRYA
+406 EADKVRWEIEKGRYA
-421 DILPA
+421 DLLPE
-426 HKQLLLQYAEEMD
+426 HQKLLLQYAEELD
-439 RLNALA
+439 RLDALA
-445 EASKAAMEKVGES
+445 EANKAAMEKVGES

-484 ADFAMSGETSFRD
+484 ADFAMRGETSFRD

-514 ITAPLF
+514 ITRPLF
-520 GGISS
+520 GGIS
-525 MVGKVFSGGATVAGG
+525 GAIGNLFGGGTTGPHIGAGG
-540 STTLDLTRNLSVSG
+540 TTAFG
-554 FHSGGIVGRDSSFTR
+554 MHGGGIAGQDSSFTR
-569 SLPGSLFSHAP
+569 TLPGGLFSHAP

-594 LQRGEAVIPKDA
+594 LQKGEAVIPKDA
-606 VGGAGDTNVFIYAV
+606 VGGGAGDTNVFIYAV